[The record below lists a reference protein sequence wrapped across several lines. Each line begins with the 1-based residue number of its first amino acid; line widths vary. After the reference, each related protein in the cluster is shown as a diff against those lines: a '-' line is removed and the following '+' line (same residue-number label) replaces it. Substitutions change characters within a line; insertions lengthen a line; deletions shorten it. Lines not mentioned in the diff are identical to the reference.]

1 MPSLTQAYT
10 QGVEAH
16 DHGHQIG
23 SNPYDP
29 EAEMS
34 AYEAWV
40 DGWSAKDD
48 WIESRLF
55 DRMSESV
62 GRTIEKELL

>member
-1 MPSLTQAYT
+1 MPSLTRAYT
-10 QGVEAH
+10 MGVEAH
-16 DHGHQIG
+16 DHGHQLG

-40 DGWSAKDD
+40 DGWSAKDN
-48 WIESRLF
+48 WIEDRLF
-55 DRMSESV
+55 VRMGDAV
-62 GRTIEKELL
+62 GELIEKELL